1 MMSYLNSSVLHQL
14 PMPRKAPD
22 FVYQVYIQN
31 VQHIDICA
39 MWTKLNRSSDNC
51 CFGYLISALA
61 RLYKLR
67 FLTLI
72 SDIDE
77 CAVNNGNCSPFANCT
92 NILGSYNCTCMTG
105 FSGDGFNCTGECRR
119 AIFSARCYASAA
131 YAVVWCPS
139 VCPSVPFVY
148 SVETYKRIF
157 IFFHHRI
164 ATPF

>member
-1 MMSYLNSSVLHQL
+1 MSYLKSSVLHQL
-14 PMPRKAPD
+14 PIPRKAPD

-31 VQHIDICA
+31 VQRINICA

-105 FSGDGFNCTGECRR
+105 FSGDGFNCTGELWCSYLFICCNLLSISDTSTIPCGRP
-119 AIFSARCYASAA
+119 ICYGLKVIVTF
-131 YAVVWCPS
+131 YDC
-139 VCPSVPFVY
+139 F
-148 SVETYKRIF
+148 
-157 IFFHHRI
+157 
-164 ATPF
+164 ATDDVSR